1 MIASVLFRPRCRMRP
16 RPLAPLQTMLPLE
29 SPPLCWDR
37 LPLPTRARVLAL
49 WAQLLAE
56 AVACDEADA
65 PPTEVV

>member
-16 RPLAPLQTMLPLE
+16 RPLASLQPLLPLE

-49 WAQLLAE
+49 WSQLLAE
-56 AVACDEADA
+56 AQARDEHDA
-65 PPTEVV
+65 TPTEAA